1 VAEEKQMDNFT
12 TVIRS
17 CARLSIVAGMVA
29 LATPAFCQTPVTPP
43 EPISL
48 SGPRFGL
55 TVLSDGI
62 LGKLKENEL
71 DVKSTI
77 SQFGWQFERQIKTS
91 DQGLTALNEWV
102 FLVGGLD
109 QGVALP
115 SLSWLV
121 GIRTP
126 EGVEFGAGPN
136 FTPLGVGL
144 VAAFGVTV
152 KTGAL
157 NVPVNF
163 ALAPSRLGMRVSVLT
178 GFNMRRR

>member
-1 VAEEKQMDNFT
+1 MVNFT
-12 TVIRS
+12 DISIWRRVVLAAAGVI
-17 CARLSIVAGMVA
+17 A
-29 LATPAFCQTPVTPP
+29 LASPALCQTPDLPP
-43 EPISL
+43 EAISL

-55 TVLSDGI
+55 TVLGDGI
-62 LGKLKENEL
+62 LEKLKDKDI

-77 SQFGWQFERQIKTS
+77 SQFGWQFEKQVKIS
-91 DQGLTALNEWV
+91 DKGLAAVNEWV
-102 FLVGGLD
+102 VLAGGLD
-109 QGVALP
+109 QGVVLP

-152 KTGAL
+152 RTGAL
-157 NVPVNF
+157 NVPLNF
-163 ALAPSRLGMRVSVLT
+163 ALAPSRSGLRVSVLT

>member
-1 VAEEKQMDNFT
+1 MVNFT
-12 TVIRS
+12 DMSIWRRVVLAAAGVI
-17 CARLSIVAGMVA
+17 A
-29 LATPAFCQTPVTPP
+29 LASPALCQTPALPP
-43 EPISL
+43 EAISL

-55 TVLSDGI
+55 TVLGDGI
-62 LGKLKENEL
+62 LEKLKDKDI

-77 SQFGWQFERQIKTS
+77 SQFGWQFEKQVKIS
-91 DQGLTALNEWV
+91 DKGLTAVNEWV
-102 FLVGGLD
+102 VLAGGLD
-109 QGVALP
+109 QGVVLP

-152 KTGAL
+152 RTGAL
-157 NVPVNF
+157 NVPLNF
-163 ALAPSRLGMRVSVLT
+163 ALAPSRSGLRVSVLT

>member
-1 VAEEKQMDNFT
+1 MVNFT
-12 TVIRS
+12 DM
-17 CARLSIVAGMVA
+17 SIWRRVVLAAAGVVA
-29 LATPAFCQTPVTPP
+29 LASPALCQTPDLPP
-43 EPISL
+43 EAIGL

-55 TVLSDGI
+55 TVLGDGI
-62 LGKLKENEL
+62 LEKLKDKDI

-77 SQFGWQFERQIKTS
+77 SQFGWQFEKQVKIS
-91 DQGLTALNEWV
+91 DRGLTAVNEWV
-102 FLVGGLD
+102 VLAGGLD
-109 QGVALP
+109 QGVVLP

-152 KTGAL
+152 RTGAL
-157 NVPVNF
+157 NVPLNF
-163 ALAPSRLGMRVSVLT
+163 ALAPSRSGLRVSVLT

>member
-1 VAEEKQMDNFT
+1 
-12 TVIRS
+12 
-17 CARLSIVAGMVA
+17 
-29 LATPAFCQTPVTPP
+29 
-43 EPISL
+43 
-48 SGPRFGL
+48 L
-55 TVLSDGI
+55 TVLGDGI
-62 LGKLKENEL
+62 LEKLKEKDI

-77 SQFGWQFERQIKTS
+77 SQFGWQFEKQVKIS
-91 DQGLTALNEWV
+91 DKGLTAVNEWV
-102 FLVGGLD
+102 VLAGGLD
-109 QGVALP
+109 QGVVLP

-152 KTGAL
+152 RTGAL
-157 NVPVNF
+157 NVPLNF
-163 ALAPSRLGMRVSVLT
+163 ALAPSRSGLRVSVLT

>member
-1 VAEEKQMDNFT
+1 MVNFT
-12 TVIRS
+12 DMSIWRRVVLAAAGVI
-17 CARLSIVAGMVA
+17 A
-29 LATPAFCQTPVTPP
+29 LASPALCQTPALPP
-43 EPISL
+43 EAISL

-55 TVLSDGI
+55 TVLGDGI
-62 LGKLKENEL
+62 LEKLKEKDI

-77 SQFGWQFERQIKTS
+77 SQFGWQFEKQVKIS
-91 DQGLTALNEWV
+91 DKGLTAVNEWV
-102 FLVGGLD
+102 VLAGGLD
-109 QGVALP
+109 QGVVLP

-152 KTGAL
+152 RTGAL
-157 NVPVNF
+157 NVPLNF
-163 ALAPSRLGMRVSVLT
+163 ALAPSRSGLRVSVLT